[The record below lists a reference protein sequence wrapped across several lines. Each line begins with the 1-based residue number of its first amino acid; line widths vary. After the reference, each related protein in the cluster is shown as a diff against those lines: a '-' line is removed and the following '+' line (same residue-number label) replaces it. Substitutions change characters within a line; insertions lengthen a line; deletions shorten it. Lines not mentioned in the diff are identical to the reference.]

1 MICNNDI
8 VRRLRELREHKKLSR
23 LNLAYDSEV
32 ATGLIARYEMYQ
44 TEPRLYNVMRLAD
57 SLDVTLKQLA
67 GLPDGKCLQNETL
80 GERLLLALRR
90 RNMTGRELAKRI
102 GVKPNTISC
111 YINDSRLDLNFLNIA
126 RIAEVLNVD
135 LDWLCGRG

>member
-23 LNLAYDSEV
+23 LNLAYDSEL

-57 SLDVTLKQLA
+57 SLGVTLKQLT

-102 GVKPNTISC
+102 GVKPNTISR